1 MAIDHKGIEHE
12 LHVARTITD
21 VEATTVYPKG
31 MLVVNSAGVLKLG
44 DGTTAGGA
52 VMSTASS
59 VDWSQVTGT
68 PTTLQGYGITNAGS
82 VVAFAHVDVADPPT
96 VESGSVNVQ
105 SVVISSTGKFD
116 VTFNTALSNANYV
129 VILTAETDGSS
140 SNYELNYY
148 NRTATGFQIQ
158 RLLDG
163 YGLDSAPAGGFSF
176 VVCKKPGS

>member
-12 LHVARTITD
+12 LHVARTIAD

-59 VDWSQVTGT
+59 VDWSSVTGT

-82 VVAFAHVDVADPPT
+82 VVSFAHVYVSDPIS

-105 SVVISSTGKFD
+105 SVTTSSTGKYD

-129 VILTAETDGSS
+129 VILTAQTNAS
-140 SNYELNYY
+140 SNIYTLNYY

-158 RLLDG
+158 KFLGGSLDG
-163 YGLDSAPAGGFSF
+163 GASGNFSF